1 MTINLCVRIAK
12 GAGQCLELSC
22 NIYTHTCTH
31 THTCCLCTPPTHTQ
45 HEYVLSYK
53 QARRR
58 EDDIAI
64 VNAGF
69 RVVLTPPEESDWTV
83 QECCLS
89 YGGMS
94 YKTTVAKKTQE
105 YLIGK

>member
-1 MTINLCVRIAK
+1 MCAWVLKIIPNV
-12 GAGQCLELSC
+12 
-22 NIYTHTCTH
+22 YTHS
-31 THTCCLCTPPTHTQ
+31 Q

-69 RVVLTPPEESDWTV
+69 RVVLTPSGESDWTV
-83 QECCLS
+83 QEGCLS

-94 YKTTVAKKTQE
+94 CVTTVAKKTQE
-105 YLIGK
+105 YLIEK